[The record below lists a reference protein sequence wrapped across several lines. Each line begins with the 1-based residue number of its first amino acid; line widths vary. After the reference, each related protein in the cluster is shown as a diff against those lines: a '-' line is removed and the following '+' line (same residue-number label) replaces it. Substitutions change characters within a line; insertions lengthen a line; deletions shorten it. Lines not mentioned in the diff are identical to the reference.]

1 MFRTLAA
8 LVALTLLALPA
19 WAHKVNVFA
28 VVENGNI
35 TGEGYFAGGGK
46 AQDVPVEV
54 LDSAGNVVV
63 RGTTGTDG
71 TFKMPLPQG
80 VSAPIRVVLKA
91 GDGHQNDFTLT
102 AKDLGESAQTQVL
115 PAPSPG
121 ALPIPGMHQGGGAP
135 GDSPGKTGQAQTMV
149 GMDEARITALM
160 EAAVA
165 KAVEEKLTPLRL
177 ELARMVEQDRSSRL
191 RDIVGGLGWIVGLV
205 GIAAWF
211 KRPR

>member
-1 MFRTLAA
+1 M
-8 LVALTLLALPA
+8 PA

-28 VVENGNI
+28 VVEKGSI

-54 LDSAGNVVV
+54 VDS
-63 RGTTGTDG
+63 TGTVVAKGITGPDG
-71 TFKMPLPQG
+71 AFKIALPQG
-80 VSAPIRVVLKA
+80 VTAPLRVVLKA

-102 AKDLGESAQTQVL
+102 AKDLGEFAQTQTL

-121 ALPIPGMHQGGGAP
+121 ALPIPGMHQAGA
-135 GDSPGKTGQAQTMV
+135 GTNASQGQIGPAPAT
-149 GMDEARITALM
+149 GMDEAKFTALM

-165 KAVEEKLTPLRL
+165 KTVEEKLTPLKL
-177 ELARMVEQDRSSRL
+177 ELARIAEQEQSSRL
-191 RDIVGGLGWIVGLV
+191 RDIIGGLGWIVGLV